1 MLPQIYRTTGLPS
14 MNGPLSRGTSRRNGS
29 PSAWSK
35 AAAVLLLFSC
45 ESHRTCNRFFVLGWR
60 LPSGVGRV
68 FASIYLLSVPAPFG
82 QSPNALFA

>member
-1 MLPQIYRTTGLPS
+1 VPPS
-14 MNGPLSRGTSRRNGS
+14 MKGPLSRGLAGGNSPPVGS
-29 PSAWSK
+29 LIQ
-35 AAAVLLLFSC
+35 AAAVLPLFRC
-45 ESHRTCNRFFVLGWR
+45 ANHRTCDRAFVLGWR

>member
-1 MLPQIYRTTGLPS
+1 MKGL
-14 MNGPLSRGTSRRNGS
+14 LSRGLAGGNS
-29 PSAWSK
+29 PPLGFLIQ
-35 AAAVLLLFSC
+35 AAALLLLFRWDSLRAC
-45 ESHRTCNRFFVLGWR
+45 DRAFVLGWR